1 MDHTKIERPSG
12 EIMRRLA
19 AIGTSTF
26 ANAFD
31 AFGLFDN
38 IMSGIGAAAPGF
50 RFAGPAVTVQL
61 SVGPPGTY
69 SSADF
74 AVGAMIDA
82 AAAGDVVVVD
92 GSGCRYSTWGGMAS
106 YAAKLKGIAGLL
118 VDGAARDLGE
128 MIAFEF
134 PVFSRHI
141 VPTTGR
147 TRLRVEAIN
156 VPVTAGGV
164 RVDPGDIIVADGSG
178 ALSIPAG
185 KVGAIL
191 EHAEKC
197 QRDDDAAM
205 TDLKNGMSFSE
216 AMKKYRNI

>member
-1 MDHTKIERPSG
+1 
-12 EIMRRLA
+12 
-19 AIGTSTF
+19 
-26 ANAFD
+26 
-31 AFGLFDN
+31 
-38 IMSGIGAAAPGF
+38 
-50 RFAGPAVTVQL
+50 
-61 SVGPPGTY
+61 
-69 SSADF
+69 
-74 AVGAMIDA
+74 
-82 AAAGDVVVVD
+82 
-92 GSGCRYSTWGGMAS
+92 
-106 YAAKLKGIAGLL
+106 
-118 VDGAARDLGE
+118 